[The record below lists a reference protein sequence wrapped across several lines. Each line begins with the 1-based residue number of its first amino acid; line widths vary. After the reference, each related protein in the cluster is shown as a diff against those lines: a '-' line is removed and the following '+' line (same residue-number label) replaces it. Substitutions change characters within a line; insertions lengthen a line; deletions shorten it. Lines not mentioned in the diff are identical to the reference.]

1 MEIGHQINIDDEN
14 LITYF
19 IEGLSGNSLNKS
31 ILCQSSTVKDLK
43 IKIKILEIK
52 RNKIKY
58 NIHTVSEKVPQ
69 VSRRIFKE
77 IDILEIKFWLWS
89 IQGVMLV

>member
-1 MEIGHQINIDDEN
+1 MEIGHQINIDD
-14 LITYF
+14 F

-58 NIHTVSEKVPQ
+58 NIISTQCPKKY
-69 VSRRIFKE
+69 RRFRAEYSKKLIF
-77 IDILEIKFWLWS
+77 
-89 IQGVMLV
+89 

>member
-1 MEIGHQINIDDEN
+1 MEIGHQINIDD
-14 LITYF
+14 F